1 MKTMTRVAAAT
12 AALLTLAAADARA
25 QLIELPTAGAAGDL
39 TAHQIRVVQ
48 FALRDQQCYRGPIN
62 GRWTAATRTAL
73 QCARQRTN
81 ASDPDSLA
89 RQLALWSADAMTSRT
104 MAGDVE
110 PAAPAPAPTPAP
122 SVTPA
127 PTPSPAPMTPRP
139 TPMRDSTMM
148 PRPDSARMPR
158 PDSAMMPRPD
168 SAMMPRRDTSTTMPM
183 TPTDPLSP
191 MSRTGTTSATR
202 DSLMAARRDTSMAAD
217 PAARAGGAMLSARLD
232 SVIAEAESGLAT
244 MEPAQAATLLGSIA
258 TELDAAGDTTLAA
271 IATDLRAVRT
281 QLGATPLDSAQVG
294 RSLTAAS
301 DRLETAA
308 AGRTGDAQAKL
319 SRLATVLE
327 RSARRYAPQ
336 E

>member
-25 QLIELPTAGAAGDL
+25 QLIELPTTAAAGDL

-89 RQLALWSADAMTSRT
+89 RQLALWSADAMTSRS
-104 MAGDVE
+104 MAGDVA
-110 PAAPAPAPTPAP
+110 PAAPAPSPTPAPTPAP
-122 SVTPA
+122 TP
-127 PTPSPAPMTPRP
+127 TPAPMTPRP
-139 TPMRDSTMM
+139 TPMRDTTMM
-148 PRPDSARMPR
+148 PRPDSARMAR

-168 SAMMPRRDTSTTMPM
+168 STTI
-183 TPTDPLSP
+183 T
-191 MSRTGTTSATR
+191 
-202 DSLMAARRDTSMAAD
+202 AARRDTSMAAD

-258 TELDAAGDTTLAA
+258 TELDAASDTTLAA

-281 QLGATPLDSAQVG
+281 QLTATPLDSAQVG